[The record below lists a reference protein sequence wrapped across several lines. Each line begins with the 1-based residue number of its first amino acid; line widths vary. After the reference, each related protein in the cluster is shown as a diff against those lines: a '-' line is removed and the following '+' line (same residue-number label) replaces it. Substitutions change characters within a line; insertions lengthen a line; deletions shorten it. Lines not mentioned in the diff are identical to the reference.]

1 MEKNLNAADRVKL
14 DEYLTSV
21 REVEKTVK
29 RRAYWAERPKP
40 SMDYELEDFDRK
52 SVDGYVGTL
61 LDLAVLALQTDSTR
75 AVTVQIP
82 FWEGFKEP
90 GLSGN
95 YHDLSHHGQKKEK
108 IEKLLKLEHAILKR
122 INTSLNV
129 MRECQVGN
137 DSLLDQTTTLLTA
150 SMGSANSHNFDDLPA
165 LVVDNRMKNAGH
177 WQKKD
182 VPMSNLYL
190 GLLQQFGG
198 ESDQFGES
206 TGSFDLFVM
215 RKFFV
220 TAMMAIFFASGIL
233 QADPKLEKIFAQN
246 CIKCHGP
253 QKQKGK
259 LRLDRPLGQIFSDR
273 KLLENI
279 AAVIEAEEM
288 PPEEASQPT
297 AEARAEALQIIQ
309 KIILAQRPD
318 NPLKRLTRAEYT
330 NTMHDLFGV
339 DFDFTGLLP
348 PDHVEQG
355 FDKFGE
361 SHLMPPSGN
370 GLPKDCT
377 VCQAERVLPDAPPET
392 RVWKFDARHFH
403 GSKNFATGGGGD
415 YRDGQDYV
423 LTGFRPYRSNLHFR
437 LIQKAMSNLLSH
449 PLGDIGSK

>member
-1 MEKNLNAADRVKL
+1 MKRRTFLKATGVSLLLPQMESFGQVVENGSTRRLLTIVNHLSFYQPELIPQKEGLFGKAPPLLTELSDQFNHMKVFSGLDNPAVQNGFGHTPCVGILSGYFNKLRRKNRLSIDQAIADLIGDETRFKSLVFQAGENLNFSQISWDKHGLPVYQIDSPRKIFNLLFQINEKEKTQQQVLAEDRSILDAVFSQAKSMEKNLNAADRAKL

-40 SMDYELEDFDRK
+40 SMDYEIEDFDRK

-122 INTSLNV
+122 INTSLNA

-137 DSLLDQTTTLLTA
+137 GSLFDQTTTLLTA

-165 LVVDNRMKNAGH
+165 LVFDNRMKTAGH

-206 TGSFDLFVM
+206 TGSFDL
-215 RKFFV
+215 
-220 TAMMAIFFASGIL
+220 
-233 QADPKLEKIFAQN
+233 
-246 CIKCHGP
+246 
-253 QKQKGK
+253 
-259 LRLDRPLGQIFSDR
+259 
-273 KLLENI
+273 
-279 AAVIEAEEM
+279 
-288 PPEEASQPT
+288 
-297 AEARAEALQIIQ
+297 
-309 KIILAQRPD
+309 
-318 NPLKRLTRAEYT
+318 
-330 NTMHDLFGV
+330 
-339 DFDFTGLLP
+339 
-348 PDHVEQG
+348 
-355 FDKFGE
+355 
-361 SHLMPPSGN
+361 
-370 GLPKDCT
+370 
-377 VCQAERVLPDAPPET
+377 
-392 RVWKFDARHFH
+392 
-403 GSKNFATGGGGD
+403 
-415 YRDGQDYV
+415 
-423 LTGFRPYRSNLHFR
+423 
-437 LIQKAMSNLLSH
+437 LS
-449 PLGDIGSK
+449 

>member
-1 MEKNLNAADRVKL
+1 MLVPQMESLGQIAQVGSPRRLLTIVNHLSFYQPKLIPKKEGVFDKAPPLLAELSDQFKHMKVFSGLDNPAVQNGFGHTPCVGILSGYFNKLQRKNRLSIDQAIADLIGDDTRFKSLVFQAGENLNFSQISWDKHGLPVYQIDSPRKIFNLLFQINEKEKTQQQVLAEDRSILDAVFSQAKSMGKNLNAADRAKL

-40 SMDYELEDFDRK
+40 SMDYEIEDFDRK

-108 IEKLLKLEHAILKR
+108 IDKLLKLEHSILKR
-122 INTSLNV
+122 INTSLNA

-165 LVVDNRMKNAGH
+165 LVFDNRMKTAGH

-206 TGSFDLFVM
+206 TGSFDL
-215 RKFFV
+215 
-220 TAMMAIFFASGIL
+220 
-233 QADPKLEKIFAQN
+233 
-246 CIKCHGP
+246 
-253 QKQKGK
+253 
-259 LRLDRPLGQIFSDR
+259 
-273 KLLENI
+273 
-279 AAVIEAEEM
+279 
-288 PPEEASQPT
+288 
-297 AEARAEALQIIQ
+297 
-309 KIILAQRPD
+309 
-318 NPLKRLTRAEYT
+318 
-330 NTMHDLFGV
+330 
-339 DFDFTGLLP
+339 
-348 PDHVEQG
+348 
-355 FDKFGE
+355 
-361 SHLMPPSGN
+361 
-370 GLPKDCT
+370 
-377 VCQAERVLPDAPPET
+377 
-392 RVWKFDARHFH
+392 
-403 GSKNFATGGGGD
+403 
-415 YRDGQDYV
+415 
-423 LTGFRPYRSNLHFR
+423 
-437 LIQKAMSNLLSH
+437 LS
-449 PLGDIGSK
+449 